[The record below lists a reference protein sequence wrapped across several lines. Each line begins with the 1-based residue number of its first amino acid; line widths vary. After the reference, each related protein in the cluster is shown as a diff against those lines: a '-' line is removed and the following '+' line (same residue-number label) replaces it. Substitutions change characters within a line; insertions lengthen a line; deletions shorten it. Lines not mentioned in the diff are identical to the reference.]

1 MKTTQINLASSKD
14 CTGCAACVSIC
25 PKQCISMHEDE
36 EGFLQ
41 PEIDASVCI
50 ECHKCEKVCPV
61 LNQEITKEDF
71 ETKAYAVI
79 NKDDEVRAQSSSGG
93 VFFPLAKWVIEQ
105 GGVVFGARWN
115 DKWEV
120 VHDFAEDL
128 DGVKA
133 FMRSKYVQS
142 IVGDTLRQAKQFLD
156 AGRWVLY
163 SGTPCQLGGLRAY
176 LGKEYE
182 RLIQVDLICHGVPSP
197 GVWRSYLKDYFGKE
211 EILEINFRNK
221 REGWIN
227 FQTAIKTTTREV
239 CQKQMEN
246 PYFRGFLTNVYL
258 RNSCYNCRF
267 RQYHRASDITLAD
280 YWGVDKI
287 RPDMH
292 DNKGTSVV
300 FAHTE
305 KGKNVLLTMS
315 SDLYMIAQDGDAV
328 VSCNKAMI
336 VDYDKPQGRSTYF
349 SFFSCVGFRY
359 SRFIMKQDSIAIR
372 ICRKIR
378 KMFKKALHL

>member
-1 MKTTQINLASSKD
+1 MNTTQIHLASTKD
-14 CTGCAACVSIC
+14 CIACAACVSVC
-25 PKQCISMHEDE
+25 PKSCITMCEDK

-41 PEIDASVCI
+41 PKIDPSACI
-50 ECHKCEKVCPV
+50 ECHKCEKVCPI
-61 LNQEITKEDF
+61 LNQETIPSDF
-71 ETKAYAVI
+71 ETQAYAVI

-120 VHDFAEDL
+120 VHDYAEDL

-142 IVGDTLRQAKQFLD
+142 VVGDTLRQAKQFLD
-156 AGRWVLY
+156 ADRWVLY

-182 RLIQVDLICHGVPSP
+182 KLIQVDLICHGVPSP
-197 GVWRSYLKDYFGKE
+197 GVWRGYLKDYFGKE
-211 EILEINFRNK
+211 EILEINFRDK

-227 FQTAIKTTTREV
+227 FQTVIKTTTCEV

-267 RQYHRASDITLAD
+267 RQNHRASDITLAD
-280 YWGVDKI
+280 YWG
-287 RPDMH
+287 
-292 DNKGTSVV
+292 G
-300 FAHTE
+300 
-305 KGKNVLLTMS
+305 GW
-315 SDLYMIAQDGDAV
+315 DL
-328 VSCNKAMI
+328 
-336 VDYDKPQGRSTYF
+336 
-349 SFFSCVGFRY
+349 
-359 SRFIMKQDSIAIR
+359 SRNA
-372 ICRKIR
+372 
-378 KMFKKALHL
+378 